1 MALMW
6 TVKFLELLG
15 EKRRDNGLNELI
27 SIGTCSLH
35 MVNRAFQN
43 AENSTIWNI
52 KELVCGKHNILS
64 ESPSRRADYE
74 RISSATKQDYPLF
87 LLLRKS
93 CFIEWRMQ
101 ILPKKSSENMTEA
114 CSSSQVLVNTFK
126 KQAAR
131 LR

>member
-1 MALMW
+1 M
-6 TVKFLELLG
+6 
-15 EKRRDNGLNELI
+15 NELI
-27 SIGTCSLH
+27 IIGTCSLH

-52 KELVCGKHNILS
+52 KELLCGKHNILS